1 MQHSLQLCI
10 KTGWVKVRFLLFMSL
25 IEHETRRPYRT
36 RESVERWQTA
46 TTTRHKRDLYGGDRA
61 SSQTIL
67 NDHQQSLGECRT
79 RNGCACNR
87 LAPSLLTA
95 S

>member
-46 TTTRHKRDLYGGDRA
+46 TMTR
-61 SSQTIL
+61 Q
-67 NDHQQSLGECRT
+67 
-79 RNGCACNR
+79 
-87 LAPSLLTA
+87 
-95 S
+95 